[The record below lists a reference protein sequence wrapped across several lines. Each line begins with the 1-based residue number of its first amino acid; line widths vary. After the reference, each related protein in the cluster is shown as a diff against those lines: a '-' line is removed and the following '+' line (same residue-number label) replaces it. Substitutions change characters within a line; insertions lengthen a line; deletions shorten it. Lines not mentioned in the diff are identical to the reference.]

1 MITFIVKP
9 AVNPV
14 EDLYGYRDKEKI
26 YRNEKHDERRFKE
39 LRLSWKLAFIL

>member
-14 EDLYGYRDKEKI
+14 EDLYGYRDKEK
-26 YRNEKHDERRFKE
+26 YTEMRNTMKE
-39 LRLSWKLAFIL
+39 DSKN